1 MIALPH
7 SLDVGLDV
15 AAPQVEVA
23 RPAWLD
29 GLVQCGRVAGLCCLV
44 LLVPGEAG
52 RLGSGDLSH
61 HS

>member
-1 MIALPH
+1 MSALPH
-7 SLDVGLDV
+7 SLDV
-15 AAPQVEVA
+15 ATTPVEVT

-29 GLVQCGRVAGLCCLV
+29 GVVRGARIAGLCCLV

-52 RLGSGDLSH
+52 RLGSGDVSR